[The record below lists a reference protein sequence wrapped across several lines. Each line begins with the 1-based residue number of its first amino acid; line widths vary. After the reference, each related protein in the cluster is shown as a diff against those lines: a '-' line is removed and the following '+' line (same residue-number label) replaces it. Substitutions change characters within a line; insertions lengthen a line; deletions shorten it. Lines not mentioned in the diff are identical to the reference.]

1 MNLKGSKIIQFKV
14 RNTAFGQTSKP
25 QMRLIKPPEASVRN
39 EPETGDQFESTPETS
54 AIQGYI
60 AKCVVLNCTNPR
72 GTYCHTFPKEDETQR
87 QAWIKACIG
96 KDDWDDHVINEPL
109 ICEDHFTPECFE
121 TNEDSEAR
129 KVLMPD
135 AIPTLKLVLKK
146 DIIKENTIVKNY
158 GKNDNS
164 DKVEIEKCA
173 VPTCSSPKNVIFHKF
188 PEDASMQSAWVAAC
202 DVDNINVKTSFV
214 CEKHFVEN
222 SYKHD
227 LVNELLGR
235 PLRKLLRWDAV
246 PTINVPFVV
255 TAIKPVEGEVTEN
268 QKQIPD
274 ISGCYKLKC
283 VVPLCSS
290 QKDGFYHNFPKYGSK
305 QYAAWCEACDLSSAR
320 NYKSHYKD
328 AKICSQHFSKE
339 SYLFALRLKPDA
351 VPNINVPYLVML
363 ASDDTNNGD
372 LKSSQIDL
380 KLHHPS
386 ILSPNKKSSIHCRP
400 NLNGAPNRASV
411 RPDPLAN
418 LLQDCGISSASPEK
432 NMAKSAEKKP
442 KMRNFGLQ
450 CRMKSDEAESL
461 KTRLKEEK
469 KGRNCDRAALS
480 KEREKN
486 EKFNSEENIT
496 RIVKD
501 WLRQRYNDK
510 QTKFLMSKSIRDE
523 INVVEEGL
531 EPGEQRTSAS
541 FTAAAVAKAAIAAA
555 GATLNNTS
563 IEVGSVEV
571 PNDDAIAEEP
581 LELGE
586 IRQPRS
592 K

>member
-1 MNLKGSKIIQFKV
+1 
-14 RNTAFGQTSKP
+14 
-25 QMRLIKPPEASVRN
+25 
-39 EPETGDQFESTPETS
+39 
-54 AIQGYI
+54 
-60 AKCVVLNCTNPR
+60 
-72 GTYCHTFPKEDETQR
+72 
-87 QAWIKACIG
+87 
-96 KDDWDDHVINEPL
+96 
-109 ICEDHFTPECFE
+109 
-121 TNEDSEAR
+121 
-129 KVLMPD
+129 MPD

-146 DIIKENTIVKNY
+146 EIFRENTNVKN
-158 GKNDNS
+158 D
-164 DKVEIEKCA
+164 DKVETEKCA
-173 VPTCSSPKNVIFHKF
+173 VSTCSSPENVIFHKF
-188 PEDASMQSAWVAAC
+188 PEDAKMQSAWIAAC
-202 DVDNINVKTSFV
+202 DVDNINVKTSFI
-214 CEKHFVEN
+214 CEKHFVEK

-235 PLRKLLRWDAV
+235 PLRRLLRWDAV

-255 TAIKPVEGEVTEN
+255 TSIKPVESQVTVN
-268 QKQIPD
+268 QKQTPD
-274 ISGCYKLKC
+274 QISECYKLKC

-320 NYKSHYKD
+320 NYKSQYKD

-363 ASDDTNNGD
+363 GSDDTNNTNNSD
-372 LKSSQIDL
+372 LKSSDL

-386 ILSPNKKSSIHCRP
+386 ILSPNKNSSIHGRP
-400 NLNGAPNRASV
+400 NPNGALKKASV

-461 KTRLKEEK
+461 RTRLKEEK

-486 EKFNSEENIT
+486 RKFNSEENIT

-510 QTKFLMSKSIRDE
+510 QTKFLMSKSIRE
-523 INVVEEGL
+523 ELNGVREGL
-531 EPGEQRTSAS
+531 EPGQVLEPGEQPTSAS
-541 FTAAAVAKAAIAAA
+541 FSASAVAKAAIAKAS
-555 GATLNNTS
+555 ATLNNTS
-563 IEVGSVEV
+563 HVANELGSVEV
-571 PNDDAIAEEP
+571 ANDDAIAEEP